1 MKYHHGNL
9 KEELI
14 VSACKV
20 CEIDGHDQM
29 SLRSIAKEAS
39 VSQTAPYRHF
49 KTKDS
54 LLAEVSKRGFEELTE
69 KLQTA
74 ANAVKNST
82 KKDQFLEMG
91 LAYIGFGLEKKNI
104 YDLMFSS
111 IIDKTQYPELHNA
124 ASGSFDEL
132 VKILTELFPR
142 ISEDELGKKC
152 IKFWAMMHGLVG
164 LLDLGIDRN
173 LNIDAGSAMS
183 VVVRDLRSF
192 LAESLEF

>member
-91 LAYIGFGLEKKNI
+91 LAYIGFGLEKKK
-104 YDLMFSS
+104 YL
-111 IIDKTQYPELHNA
+111 
-124 ASGSFDEL
+124 
-132 VKILTELFPR
+132 
-142 ISEDELGKKC
+142 
-152 IKFWAMMHGLVG
+152 
-164 LLDLGIDRN
+164 
-173 LNIDAGSAMS
+173 
-183 VVVRDLRSF
+183 
-192 LAESLEF
+192 